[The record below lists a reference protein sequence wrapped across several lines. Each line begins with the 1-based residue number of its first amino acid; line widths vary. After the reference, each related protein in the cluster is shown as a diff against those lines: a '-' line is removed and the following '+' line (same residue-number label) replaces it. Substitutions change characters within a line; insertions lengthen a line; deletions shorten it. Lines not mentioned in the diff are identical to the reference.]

1 LEKQGAKAVG
11 DSSKNKKALAWRF
24 YELRRKILKDVQ
36 SLDSSSRTDMA
47 LEANKIFSARGS
59 QNKINNTVKKEIAA
73 SLVQVIDIVAIIDAH
88 LKEKEGASDVR
99 VTKGDARKKTANKSK
114 KQQFYDDILQLK
126 EDVVKVAYK
135 KANESQPNNQNYL
148 IRGEKLDTNMVGR
161 EFDPS
166 LIPTDPAHW
175 NCAYCGCFSTNTVPE
190 DAGAVDRNSD
200 TIAYYKLCDKL

>member
-47 LEANKIFSARGS
+47 LEANKLFSAWGS
-59 QNKINNTVKKEIAA
+59 KNKINNNNTVKKEIAA
-73 SLVQVIDIVAIIDAH
+73 SLVQVIDIVATIDAH
-88 LKEKEGASDVR
+88 LKDKEGASDVR
-99 VTKGDARKKTANKSK
+99 VTRGDAKKKTVNKSK

-135 KANESQPNNQNYL
+135 KANESQPNN
-148 IRGEKLDTNMVGR
+148 
-161 EFDPS
+161 
-166 LIPTDPAHW
+166 
-175 NCAYCGCFSTNTVPE
+175 
-190 DAGAVDRNSD
+190 
-200 TIAYYKLCDKL
+200 

>member
-1 LEKQGAKAVG
+1 ML
-11 DSSKNKKALAWRF
+11 
-24 YELRRKILKDVQ
+24 
-36 SLDSSSRTDMA
+36 
-47 LEANKIFSARGS
+47 
-59 QNKINNTVKKEIAA
+59 
-73 SLVQVIDIVAIIDAH
+73 
-88 LKEKEGASDVR
+88 
-99 VTKGDARKKTANKSK
+99 RKKTANKSK

-126 EDVVKVAYK
+126 EDVANVAYK

-175 NCAYCGCFSTNTVPE
+175 NRVYCGCFSTNILPE

-200 TIAYYKLCDKL
+200 TIAYYKLCD